1 MSTIGANAVPAVRT
15 VGGNSRGP
23 MPWEGGA
30 IEGWTMSHLLAA
42 RALEDSGSTALREK
56 QKGVYRSFTWAE
68 VHREAAAIALALI
81 DEGLE
86 VGDRVAIMGD
96 ARSEYLFAE
105 MGVWLAGAISVGIYP
120 TSAPIEV
127 AYHLNDS
134 GARFAIVEHQE
145 HLDKMLKVR
154 GEVPGLRQIY
164 VMDTRATFLY
174 GAELSQSYSAL
185 REAGLAAMEADEE
198 RVAALPDRRRP
209 DDPLCLIYTSGT
221 TGKPKGAVHSSA
233 TFLHSCESFLLP
245 GFEGIRTTEQRM
257 VAHLPL
263 AHVVGKIAAIAL
275 PLVTRLVPHFPER
288 PQLFTESIFE
298 VAPTFVV
305 QPPRFYEKYASQ
317 LLVSLE
323 TTSWGKRKTY
333 EFAMRIARKV
343 LDYRWRGQVVPAPL
357 KTIYGLVHLICFVPL
372 LRQIGYHRVRYAQ
385 TGSAPVPPEV
395 ATLWQCWGVDLRIVY
410 GLTETGGLVT
420 GQESSFP
427 EPRDI
432 GPCVD
437 LPGYEAKVAD
447 DGELFIRAPSLF
459 LGYWEK
465 PEATAEA
472 IQDGWLHT
480 GDVVEVTESGHFRI
494 IDRKK
499 DLVITSGGKTLS
511 PQQIENEV
519 RASPYVSEAIV
530 FAEGRKY
537 VVALLE
543 LDELTLSEWA
553 QHNSVPYT
561 SYTDL
566 VRNPRVLDLAA
577 QAVEGANSRLSRVEQ
592 VKKFR
597 VIPVELD
604 PEAGDVTPTRKI
616 KRKLIAEMFS
626 DLIEN
631 MYAEEGADR
640 G

>member
-1 MSTIGANAVPAVRT
+1 
-15 VGGNSRGP
+15 
-23 MPWEGGA
+23 
-30 IEGWTMSHLLAA
+30 
-42 RALEDSGSTALREK
+42 
-56 QKGVYRSFTWAE
+56 
-68 VHREAAAIALALI
+68 
-81 DEGLE
+81 
-86 VGDRVAIMGD
+86 
-96 ARSEYLFAE
+96 
-105 MGVWLAGAISVGIYP
+105 
-120 TSAPIEV
+120 
-127 AYHLNDS
+127 
-134 GARFAIVEHQE
+134 
-145 HLDKMLKVR
+145 MLKVR
-154 GEVPGLRQIY
+154 DEVPGLRQIY

-174 GAELSQSYSAL
+174 GASLSKSYSDL
-185 REAGLAAMEADEE
+185 REAGLAAMAADEK
-198 RVAALPDRRRP
+198 RVTALPDRRQP

-221 TGKPKGAVHSSA
+221 TGPPKGAVHSSS
-233 TFLHSCESFLLP
+233 TFLHSCQSIILP
-245 GFEGIRTTEQRM
+245 GFEGLRGAEQRM

-263 AHVVGKIAAIAL
+263 AHVVGKLAAVAL
-275 PLVTRLVPHFPER
+275 PLTTRLVPHFPER

-298 VAPTFVV
+298 IAPTFVI

-323 TTSWGKRKTY
+323 MSSRTKRRTY
-333 EFAMRIARKV
+333 DISMRIARKV
-343 LDYRWRGQVVPAPL
+343 VRHRWRGDPVPALL
-357 KTIYGLVHLICFVPL
+357 KMLYELARLICFVPL
-372 LRQIGYHRVRYAQ
+372 LRQIGYHKVRYAQ

-395 ATLWQCWGVDLRIVY
+395 ATFWQCWGVDLRIVY

-420 GQESSFP
+420 GQQGSFP

-432 GPCVD
+432 GACVD
-437 LPGYEAKVAD
+437 LPGFEAKVAS
-447 DGELFIRAPSLF
+447 DGELFIKGPSLF
-459 LGYWEK
+459 VGYWNN
-465 PEATAEA
+465 PEATSATL
-472 IQDGWLHT
+472 QDGWLHT
-480 GDVVEVTESGHFRI
+480 GDVVEMTDAQQFRI

-499 DLVITSGGKTLS
+499 DLIITSGGKTLS

-519 RASPYVSEAIV
+519 RTSPYVSEAIV

-553 QHNSVPYT
+553 QQHSVPYT

-566 VRNPRVLDLAA
+566 VRNERVLELAA
-577 QAVEGANSRLSRVEQ
+577 KAVEDANSRLSRVEQ

-616 KRKLIAEMFS
+616 KRKLIADIFS
-626 DLIEN
+626 DLIED